1 MGVDDVVAMVVTLIN
16 VVLLLLLKHLID
28 RD

>member
-16 VVLLLLLKHLID
+16 VVLLLVLKRLID
-28 RD
+28 RT